1 MNTLAPKQ
9 FFDAAFAS
17 TSNTASPFANLI
29 PAKNPFS
36 DSIKHTSGSQRRKL
50 WDLPAKYHCPVI
62 GVCFDVD
69 ELRALMAKVMSFPA
83 GTTDYAL
90 HSSAVAACEFRSD
103 LSRLLHKTLEK
114 RYHQIVRRFAEAKTS
129 EQLAAQW
136 KAAIKAGTE
145 ISGALWASWS
155 HPACD
160 LVVEQEIYRDIHMI
174 QHQIGSGARADLTA
188 LKTMKN
194 ENSMLREQL
203 NKARKDTEVQRN
215 ERQQEK
221 QALNQTIIALQSK
234 LIGQEALGTRLNGE
248 LEALQK
254 GLPELKRH
262 QKFVRRTHDASEKKL
277 TLNARIRELE
287 AEVAKMQELLQH
299 ADATIKRLLDTPDT
313 QDKAPSPGSSTAPL
327 ANLNGKC
334 ILCVGGRSG
343 SVDAYRQ
350 IVELRG
356 GRFLHHDGG
365 LEENLH
371 RIDAALSAADLVIC
385 QAGCISHNAYWRV
398 KEQCKRTGKQC
409 VFVKGSGTSSFDRI
423 VNEVNESASTA
434 L

>member
-9 FFDAAFAS
+9 FFDAAFAN
-17 TSNTASPFANLI
+17 TSNTANPFANLI

-36 DSIKHTSGSQRRKL
+36 DSSKHTSGSQRRKL

-83 GTTDYAL
+83 STTDYAL

-114 RYHQIVRRFAEAKTS
+114 RYQQIVRRFAEAKTS
-129 EQLAAQW
+129 EQLAEQW

-145 ISGALWASWS
+145 ISGALWSSWS

-174 QHQIGSGARADLTA
+174 QHQIGSGARADLMT
-188 LKTMKN
+188 LKSLKN
-194 ENSMLREQL
+194 ENSILREQL
-203 NKARKDTEVQRN
+203 NKARKETEMQRN

-221 QALNQTIIALQSK
+221 QALNQTIIALQCR
-234 LIGQEALGTRLNGE
+234 LIGQEAMCARLNGE
-248 LEALQK
+248 LEALQES
-254 GLPELKRH
+254 LPELKRH
-262 QKFVRRTHDASEKKL
+262 QQQARRTQDASEKTL
-277 TLNARIRELE
+277 TLSARIRELE
-287 AEVAKMQELLQH
+287 AEAAKMQELLQH
-299 ADATIKRLLDTPDT
+299 ADATIKHLLETSDTHDET
-313 QDKAPSPGSSTAPL
+313 SSPARTAPL

-409 VFVKGSGTSSFDRI
+409 VFIKGSGTSSFDRI
-423 VNEVNESASTA
+423 VNEVNESVSTA
-434 L
+434 S

>member
-9 FFDAAFAS
+9 FFEASSAS
-17 TSNTASPFANLI
+17 TSNTASRFASLI
-29 PAKNPFS
+29 PAKNSFS
-36 DSIKHTSGSQRRKL
+36 DGIKHTSGSQRRKL

-69 ELRALMAKVMSFPA
+69 ELRALLAKVMSFPA
-83 GTTDYAL
+83 STTDYAL

-114 RYHQIVRRFAEAKTS
+114 RYQQIIRRFAEAKTS

-136 KAAIKAGTE
+136 KADIKAGTD

-188 LKTMKN
+188 LKTLKN

-203 NKARKDTEVQRN
+203 NKARKDTEMQRN

-221 QALNQTIIALQSK
+221 QALTQTIIALQSK
-234 LIGQEALGTRLNGE
+234 LIGQEALCTRLNGE
-248 LEALQK
+248 LEALQEA
-254 GLPELKRH
+254 LPELKRH
-262 QKFVRRTHDASEKKL
+262 QQRVRRTHDASEKKL
-277 TLNARIRELE
+277 TLSTRIRELE
-287 AEVAKMQELLQH
+287 AEVAKMRELLNH
-299 ADATIKRLLDTPDT
+299 ADATIKRLLEASDSDDET
-313 QDKAPSPGSSTAPL
+313 PSPANTEPL

-423 VNEVNESASTA
+423 VNEVNESALTP